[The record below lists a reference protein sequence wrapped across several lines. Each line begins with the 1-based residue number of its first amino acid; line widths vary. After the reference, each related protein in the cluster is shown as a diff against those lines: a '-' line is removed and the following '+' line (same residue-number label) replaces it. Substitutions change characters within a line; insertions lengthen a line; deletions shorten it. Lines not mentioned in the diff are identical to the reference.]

1 MRWPPAPPRSPP
13 LASPDAGAVDST
25 PGCCTWPA
33 PTRWASSTSPAVAFF
48 IDRVAQLSGGRLRIA
63 LDERWARGATAREA
77 ALLRDVAHGRADLGW
92 AHTSSFDR
100 IGVDSFQAL
109 QAPLLID
116 RDATQDAVI
125 HSPLAAQ
132 MLAGTRG
139 AGLEGLALLAGPL
152 TPAGRRQPAA
162 ARRRRSPRRPHR
174 GPRLGPRRGR
184 RTRPPQLLQTDHRHA
199 HLPALRR
206 RRLRAGPPGALE
218 DDPDTVFFDRYGGE
232 CDAQGAACARVGP
245 WLAANATLWPRTA
258 VLVGN
263 PQRLR
268 DLDARERA
276 WVTEAAKQAATYSTT
291 RDGDDAR
298 TLSEL
303 CAGGVR
309 VTEMP
314 RAALARLRQAWRP
327 VYRRLEARPDA
338 RAALREIR
346 RLRAQAPAATPLP
359 PVPGCSRPSPVGD
372 DAARG
377 VRSTLP
383 DGIYRVRITDAD
395 LRAVGANRAGDR
407 TGTATLTLRRR
418 SLAARVHR
426 ARPQRSH
433 RHVRGHGAAHRLG
446 HRREHTRRGI
456 RLDRR
461 ARRRRARIPRRVG
474 RQPGHDTGDLRLAHH
489 GGGSDDEDP
498 VSVVT
503 AGMVALAGCG
513 GASLTKVGPVGSAPP
528 SGPTAHRLRA
538 LRRREQRRQQRADL
552 PPDACAGAVRQLTHV
567 TGGAFAPAWSPDGT
581 RIAFERGASAGRHL
595 IYSMNPDGTDL
606 RPLATGA
613 PQRVAAR
620 STPSR
625 RTRPTAGK

>member
-1 MRWPPAPPRSPP
+1 MASADP
-13 LASPDAGAVDST
+13 LGVEHE
-25 PGCCTWPA
+25 
-33 PTRWASSTSPAVAFF
+33 PAVAFF

-116 RDATQDAVI
+116 RDAIQDAVI

-152 TPAGRRQPAA
+152 TRLVGVNRPLRDAGDL
-162 ARRRRSPRRPHR
+162 R
-174 GPRLGPRRGR
+174 GVLIAVHDSALSEDAVHALHSYSKPITAT
-184 RTRPPQLLQTDHRHA
+184 RTSLLYVDA
-199 HLPALRR
+199 VAEP
-206 RRLRAGPPGALE
+206 GPPGALE
-218 DDPDTVFFDRYGGE
+218 DDPDTAFFDRYGGE
-232 CDAQGAACARVGP
+232 CAPQGAPCARVGP

-291 RDGDDAR
+291 RDGNDAR

-327 VYRRLEARPDA
+327 VYRRLEARPDT

-346 RLRAQAPAATPLP
+346 RLRAQAPAAAPLP
-359 PVPGCSRPSPVGD
+359 PVPGCARRSPDGD

-395 LRAVGANRAGDR
+395 LRAVGANRAADR
-407 TGTATLTLRRR
+407 TGTATLTLRGGRWRLVFTEPGR
-418 SLAARVHR
+418 SVRTGTYAGTALRTAWATDGRTRDEAYVSI
-426 ARPQRSH
+426 A
-433 RHVRGHGAAHRLG
+433 VRGDG
-446 HRREHTRRGI
+446 
-456 RLDRR
+456 
-461 ARRRRARIPRRVG
+461 
-474 RQPGHDTGDLRLAHH
+474 
-489 GGGSDDEDP
+489 
-498 VSVVT
+498 
-503 AGMVALAGCG
+503 ALAFH
-513 GASLTKVGPVGSAPP
+513 VGSA
-528 SGPTAHRLRA
+528 G
-538 LRRREQRRQQRADL
+538 
-552 PPDACAGAVRQLTHV
+552 
-567 TGGAFAPAWSPDGT
+567 
-581 RIAFERGASAGRHL
+581 
-595 IYSMNPDGTDL
+595 N
-606 RPLATGA
+606 LATTQA
-613 PQRVAAR
+613 IYASHPW
-620 STPSR
+620 R
-625 RTRPTAGK
+625 RIG